1 MHFYTTDHRGSSE
14 VKSGDGG
21 EKWKGK
27 KQDLNVSSSS
37 GKPTSQQILASQR
50 GENLKTRHYSSR
62 DSFSRGN
69 ASLLQ
74 RYRDAV
80 KALQSSA
87 KSRRKLDPKTMQCVV
102 ELLQAKRKMNMI
114 SLSICLYSLR
124 IYSINDVFVRELLL
138 ALVHK
143 VSKCAEPLDAQ
154 AVGNA
159 LYGLQSMSSESREVR
174 DLLVVLRDQVG
185 KCKEPLSAQHVGNAL
200 YGLQSMSSESREVR
214 DLLVVLRDQVGKC
227 REPLSAQAV
236 GNALYGLLYC
246 DLDASWDAFM
256 KNVLYSLSQYSG
268 SDSLV
273 DAGTVLQSLCL
284 VTCAKPYPLSDSI
297 KDMGMLDEI
306 VQQKNRLAEVFG
318 THPEVI
324 SGIGATVNRS
334 ERKYFLAA
342 SEALRDISGVTV
354 SSNEYIEGFE
364 ADIVIRKQSSSSSSS
379 IEESHIKKEKSTIV
393 NVELDGPVHKHN
405 LTKKRFCEARDRYLV
420 DSMGVRVVRWELMS
434 IRGLTNEQIREKFRE
449 LVCLYVPDT

>member
-27 KQDLNVSSSS
+27 KQDLHVSLSY
-37 GKPTSQQILASQR
+37 GKPTSQQILASLR
-50 GENLKTRHYSSR
+50 GENLKTRYDSSR

-74 RYRDAV
+74 TDRDAV

-102 ELLQAKRKMNMI
+102 ELLQAKPKMNMI

-143 VSKCAEPLDAQ
+143 FNVSDVTFGAQ
-154 AVGNA
+154 A
-159 LYGLQSMSSESREVR
+159 
-174 DLLVVLRDQVG
+174 
-185 KCKEPLSAQHVGNAL
+185 VGNAL

-227 REPLSAQAV
+227 REPLDAQHV
-236 GNALYGLLYC
+236 GNALYGLLHC

-256 KNVLYSLSQYSG
+256 KKVLYSLSQYSG
-268 SDSLV
+268 PDSLV
-273 DAGTVLQSLCL
+273 DVRTVLQSLCL
-284 VTCAKPYPLSDSI
+284 VTCAKPYPLSESI

-318 THPEVI
+318 AHPEVI

-364 ADIVIRKQSSSSSSS
+364 ADIVIRKQPSSSSS
-379 IEESHIKKEKSTIV
+379 IEESHIKKEKSKLLMLSLMALFISTI
-393 NVELDGPVHKHN
+393 
-405 LTKKRFCEARDRYLV
+405 
-420 DSMGVRVVRWELMS
+420 
-434 IRGLTNEQIREKFRE
+434 
-449 LVCLYVPDT
+449 

>member
-27 KQDLNVSSSS
+27 KQDLNVSLSS

-74 RYRDAV
+74 TDRDAV

-143 VSKCAEPLDAQ
+143 VSKCGEPLDAQ

-185 KCKEPLSAQHVGNAL
+185 KCREPLSAQH
-200 YGLQSMSSESREVR
+200 
-214 DLLVVLRDQVGKC
+214 
-227 REPLSAQAV
+227 V